1 MIMKHVNWWK
11 VAYEV
16 FKALMLALAGGSS
29 AAALM

>member
-1 MIMKHVNWWK
+1 MIMKHINWWK

>member
-1 MIMKHVNWWK
+1 MTMKKVNWWK
-11 VAYEV
+11 VLYEV